1 MASEILAW
9 CRAIR
14 SCEVRG
20 ITLGILSTSSL
31 FTVWS
36 GRKELL
42 KITRR
47 EILEEEPEKHF
58 PSYLFIYLFIYL
70 LIWTFLVLRKYFVS
84 KIADAFPRG
93 GLELLAIHLLP
104 KMHCSC
110 RLGERRATIPEP
122 AGGRWPAGLRNCQDR
137 VSSFLLVPRYLCLG
151 VEGTKRP
158 AGREG
163 FPLFVSL
170 RWNC

>member
-1 MASEILAW
+1 MVQSYQKLWSQRYYPGNTIYFLTFHSLVGEKGTTKNNQERDSRG
-9 CRAIR
+9 RA
-14 SCEVRG
+14 
-20 ITLGILSTSSL
+20 
-31 FTVWS
+31 
-36 GRKELL
+36 RKAL
-42 KITRR
+42 
-47 EILEEEPEKHF
+47 PQ
-58 PSYLFIYLFIYL
+58 LFIYLFIFL

-110 RLGERRATIPEP
+110 RLGERQATIPEP